1 MFDSEIYGNE
11 VYVNLLKFF
20 TFFSLK
26 SKQFGGIAHVSGFK
40 SEWHE
45 NFDGFH
51 KTTCGFLSN
60 PKAKITGFGD
70 HQASQIRVRTK
81 MLPYQMYSGDQLE
94 RPGHPSWNAWEP
106 EGLPQIF
113 IWATNFEVWAT

>member
-1 MFDSEIYGNE
+1 MFDSKIYGNE

-20 TFFSLK
+20 TFLSLK

-94 RPGHPSWNAWEP
+94 RPGDPSWNAWEP

>member
-1 MFDSEIYGNE
+1 MFDPEIYGNE

-51 KTTCGFLSN
+51 KTTCGFLLN

-94 RPGHPSWNAWEP
+94 RPGDPSWNAWEP

>member
-94 RPGHPSWNAWEP
+94 RPGDPSWNAWEP

>member
-1 MFDSEIYGNE
+1 MFDPEIYGNE

-94 RPGHPSWNAWEP
+94 RPGDPSWNAWEP